1 MDKKVMNL
9 SKLQG
14 LQMEY
19 GSILPCDRQGA
30 EALAKPRAVA
40 EMDPVLKKELRQEED
55 LKKKAL
61 L

>member
-1 MDKKVMNL
+1 MNL